1 MKKFTR
7 FEAIAELLVD
17 LIKKKISED
26 EFREQMKRIVDRFG
40 TLAKNRLLGHT
51 HGELYHGTLTL
62 RSFFPVRELLTILVE
77 APSEDLYSKYIRIL
91 VKFDNKFC
99 NPPELVNRRSG
110 SANVFGPLNSLASC
124 LWFYSTSKSVLPS
137 SNCAITAFSSP

>member
-51 HGELYHGTLTL
+51 H
-62 RSFFPVRELLTILVE
+62 VRELLTILVE